1 MKSFYQENPWRP
13 EEILLKKHDHRCSPL
28 SACFLGGELFAS
40 YPDGKM
46 HDPKKS
52 LFYGIVKPG
61 TPEGMPGSSAVF

>member
-1 MKSFYQENPWRP
+1 MIIGAALCLPAS
-13 EEILLKKHDHRCSPL
+13 S
-28 SACFLGGELFAS
+28 GGELFAS